1 MGRKKQKK
9 TAGGS
14 AREQFEAQ
22 ADQQG
27 TGLIAEFWEFFRSNK
42 KWWMIPIVV
51 VLLLLAGLVLLGGT
65 ALAPFIYTLF

>member
-1 MGRKKQKK
+1 MTRKRNKA
-9 TAGGS
+9 TDGN
-14 AREQFEAQ
+14 RRQFEDQ
-22 ADQQG
+22 ASEQG
-27 TGLIAEFWEFFRSNK
+27 KGLLAEFWEFFLTNK